1 MVLKRSLLYLM
12 VFYVIWVLDFC
23 ASHLIWHFQCNS
35 GQLQNYLSLE
45 AERKAVLKGNAYLR

>member
-12 VFYVIWVLDFC
+12 VLYVIWVFDFC
-23 ASHLIWHFQCNS
+23 ASRLIRHFQCNS

-45 AERKAVLKGNAYLR
+45 AERRQF